1 MRNTFK
7 KNSNEII
14 GLLSFFYEWIDS
26 QQRLTLVTLLRT
38 SYVCKRFPKLLKRYL
53 TFQTF
58 YLNVFACAVQ
68 GETRRVVLDDVECR
82 NYSWQLGIQ
91 RVAAVK
97 AGRDESG
104 H

>member
-1 MRNTFK
+1 M
-7 KNSNEII
+7 I
-14 GLLSFFYEWIDS
+14 GLLSFFCEWIDS
-26 QQRLTLVTLLRT
+26 QQRLTLVTLLRA
-38 SYVCKRFPKLLKRYL
+38 SYACKRFRNFLKRYL
-53 TFQTF
+53 TFLNF
-58 YLNVFACAVQ
+58 YLNVFACVVQ